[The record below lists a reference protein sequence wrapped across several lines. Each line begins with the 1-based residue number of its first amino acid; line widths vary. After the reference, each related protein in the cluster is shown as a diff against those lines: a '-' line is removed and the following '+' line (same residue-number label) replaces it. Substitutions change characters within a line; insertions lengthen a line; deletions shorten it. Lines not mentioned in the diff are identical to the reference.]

1 MTEDIT
7 YVGLDTHKE
16 TISVALA
23 RAGRS
28 GVVQHF
34 GQIANRPAAVERL
47 ARKLAEG
54 GHRRLRFSYEAG
66 PCGYGLHRHLHE
78 LGHDCIVAAPSLIP
92 RAPGERVQTDRRDAM
107 KLARQ
112 DRAGELVAIWVP
124 DAAHEAMRD
133 LVRGR
138 EAAVETLMR
147 ARQQLLG
154 FLLRQ
159 GRIYPGK
166 THWTQAH
173 RRWLASLAF
182 EHLAQRTLFHEQI
195 EAIGEAQGRRD
206 RLTGQI
212 ESLVAPWERAPLVAA
227 LMAMRGIALVSAM
240 TLVAEIGDFRRFA
253 KPCQLTAFLGL
264 VPSEAS
270 SGKRVRRGAITRAG
284 NARVRRILDEAA
296 WSYLGKPR
304 IGLALGQRQA
314 ALAKPVRD
322 IAWKAQL
329 RLCHRFRHL
338 LAKGKS
344 RPLAVT
350 AVAREMVGFL
360 WAIARQVEPAAD
372 ATVSPR

>member
-7 YVGLDTHKE
+7 YVGMDTHKE

-23 RAGRS
+23 EAGRS
-28 GVVQHF
+28 GEVRHF
-34 GQIANRPAAVERL
+34 GRIANRPAAVERL
-47 ARKLAEG
+47 ARKLAK

-66 PCGYGLHRHLHE
+66 PCGYGLHRQLHE

-92 RAPGERVQTDRRDAM
+92 RSPGERVQTDRRDAM

-124 DAAHEAMRD
+124 DGAHEAMRD

-138 EAAVETLMR
+138 EAAVEAVMR

-166 THWTQAH
+166 THWTRAH

-182 EHLAQRTLFHEQI
+182 EHVAQRILFQEQI
-195 EAIGEAQGRRD
+195 EAIGEAQARRD

-212 ESLVAPWERAPLVAA
+212 ESLLAQWERAPLVAA

-253 KPCQLTAFLGL
+253 KPSQLMAYLGL

-304 IGLALGQRQA
+304 IGVGLAQRQA
-314 ALAKPVRD
+314 GLAKPVRD

-338 LAKGKS
+338 LAKGKR

-350 AVAREMVGFL
+350 AVAREMIGFL
-360 WAIARQVEPAAD
+360 WAIARHVEPAAN
-372 ATVSPR
+372 PG